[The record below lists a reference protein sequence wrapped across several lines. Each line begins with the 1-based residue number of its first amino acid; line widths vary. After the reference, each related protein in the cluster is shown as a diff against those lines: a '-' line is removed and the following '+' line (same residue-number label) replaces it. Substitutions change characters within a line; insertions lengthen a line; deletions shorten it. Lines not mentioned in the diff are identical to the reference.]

1 MSNSTV
7 TTPLEAMQALVSIHE
22 SLEKLSHLDL
32 GGLSSLESA
41 AFQAYYQLVRQKM
54 LNQDAGLLPSIVE
67 SKSEIITSAA
77 DKAPSVDDASATVFP
92 TLEEKSKAKPAKK
105 TSTARTKST
114 ANKKTKTAGA
124 SSPQDPYDQVKTMF
138 DEI

>member
-32 GGLSSLESA
+32 DGLNSLESA

-54 LNQDAGLLPSIVE
+54 LNQDAGFLPSSTA
-67 SKSEIITSAA
+67 SKSETLVPTA
-77 DKAPSVDDASATVFP
+77 DQAPSVDGVNANVLPA
-92 TLEEKSKAKPAKK
+92 LEEKSKAKPAKK
-105 TSTARTKST
+105 SSTARTKST
-114 ANKKTKTAGA
+114 TNKKTKAA
-124 SSPQDPYDQVKTMF
+124 SASPPQDPYDQVKTMF

>member
-22 SLEKLSHLDL
+22 SLEKLSHLDPKKL
-32 GGLSSLESA
+32 NPLESA
-41 AFQAYYQLVRQKM
+41 AFQAYYQLIRQKM
-54 LNQDAGLLPSIVE
+54 LNQDAGLLPSITE
-67 SKSEIITSAA
+67 SKPEILTSDAN
-77 DKAPSVDDASATVFP
+77 KASGVDEVGVTVFP

-105 TSTARTKST
+105 ASTARTKST
-114 ANKKTKTAGA
+114 TNKKTKAA
-124 SSPQDPYDQVKTMF
+124 SASPPQDPYDQVKTMF

>member
-1 MSNSTV
+1 M

-32 GGLSSLESA
+32 DGLNSLESA

-54 LNQDAGLLPSIVE
+54 LNQDAGFLPSITA
-67 SKSEIITSAA
+67 SKSETLVPTA
-77 DKAPSVDDASATVFP
+77 DKAPGVDGVNASVLPA
-92 TLEEKSKAKPAKK
+92 LEEKSKAKPAKK
-105 TSTARTKST
+105 SSTARTKST
-114 ANKKTKTAGA
+114 TNKKTKAAIA
-124 SSPQDPYDQVKTMF
+124 SPSQDPYDQVKTMF